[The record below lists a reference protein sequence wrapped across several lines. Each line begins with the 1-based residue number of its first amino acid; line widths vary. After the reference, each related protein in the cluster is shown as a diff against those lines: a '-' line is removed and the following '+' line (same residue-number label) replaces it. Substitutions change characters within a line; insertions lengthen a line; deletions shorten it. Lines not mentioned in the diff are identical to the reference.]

1 MFSKFIWQHC
11 LVTGTT
17 SRGNPG
23 QAVMVIYNHGQN
35 IWQKCHITPLP
46 PISMLL
52 AQINMFLRKDLI
64 ENSNIDV
71 GGGTN
76 VLKIFDKVDIEQY
89 LGK

>member
-1 MFSKFIWQHC
+1 MD
-11 LVTGTT
+11 
-17 SRGNPG
+17 
-23 QAVMVIYNHGQN
+23 NHGQN

-71 GGGTN
+71 GVGTN
-76 VLKIFDKVDIEQY
+76 VLKIFYKVDIEQY

>member
-1 MFSKFIWQHC
+1 MEKDFAF
-11 LVTGTT
+11 
-17 SRGNPG
+17 
-23 QAVMVIYNHGQN
+23 YNHGQN
-35 IWQKCHITPLP
+35 IWQKCHITPLS

-52 AQINMFLRKDLI
+52 AQINTFLRKDLI

-76 VLKIFDKVDIEQY
+76 VLKILYKVDIEQY